1 MEDGPVSVITLA
13 GDNRGASMQLGS
25 DSSRKEGAIHIRRG
39 YKLNPD
45 ESADAEGNSE
55 GRRQKDARTMEDQE
69 IEAYLNCNVQGMNNS
84 ITFDSVIEAK
94 NAGIHILFL
103 RMPSEPIRSS
113 DGTGSKDEK
122 KMPRRPFP

>member
-1 MEDGPVSVITLA
+1 MAVGEGKQNLEEGPASVIKLA
-13 GDNRGASMQLGS
+13 GDNRGASM
-25 DSSRKEGAIHIRRG
+25 HIGRG